1 MFNLRLLDEATNI
14 IKEALNHEDEN
25 TIFGA
30 VIDESIQGEIIVT
43 VIATGFDLGGIKR
56 INHKKITSKPLIP
69 ESIDEFKTVP
79 PIIGENG
86 ISTYTRKEP
95 KLNNNMPDIF
105 NRWLERDK

>member
-56 INHKKITSKPLIP
+56 INHKK
-69 ESIDEFKTVP
+69 
-79 PIIGENG
+79 
-86 ISTYTRKEP
+86 
-95 KLNNNMPDIF
+95 
-105 NRWLERDK
+105 